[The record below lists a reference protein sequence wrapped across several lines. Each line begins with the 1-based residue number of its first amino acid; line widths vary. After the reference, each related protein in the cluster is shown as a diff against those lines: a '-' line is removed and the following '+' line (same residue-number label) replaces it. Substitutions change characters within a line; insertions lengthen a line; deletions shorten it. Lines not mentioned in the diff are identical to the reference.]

1 MKEWREELQPAERHL
16 SALTPTSANR
26 CDQFNEA
33 FVSDLALFPEG
44 SPPFS
49 KSSTLYK
56 LAPFTTLCLAALLSE
71 TGTSW
76 CVWEPR
82 HHDRWSQLCSWQSYT
97 MSIRLVFQVLEPT
110 KPASYTEWESDLLSS
125 QKDHVKKFK
134 QGRNQGKWRQRRK
147 RRTIHWQWP
156 RT

>member
-1 MKEWREELQPAERHL
+1 M

-33 FVSDLALFPEG
+33 CASDLALLPEG
-44 SPPFS
+44 GSPFS

-56 LAPFTTLCLAALLSE
+56 LALFTTLCLAAPPSE

-82 HHDRWSQLCSWQSYT
+82 HHDRWSQLCSCQSYT
-97 MSIRLVFQVLEPT
+97 MSIRLAFQVLEPT
-110 KPASYTEWESDLLSS
+110 KPASMHRMRVGLAVLRQGTMWRNSS
-125 QKDHVKKFK
+125 EGGT
-134 QGRNQGKWRQRRK
+134 QGNEGREERY
-147 RRTIHWQWP
+147 I
-156 RT
+156 